1 MKPWMTTNS
10 RVIRSCV
17 SKTLIYNVVNT
28 QAPSC
33 LIANSSFLQVAR
45 TTITSRTSLKFDQ
58 IRSCLG
64 ENDGQMT
71 MESHGLPWYSM
82 VIQP

>member
-1 MKPWMTTNS
+1 MKPLMTTNS

-17 SKTLIYNVVNT
+17 SKTLIFYVVNT
-28 QAPSC
+28 LAPSF

-45 TTITSRTSLKFDQ
+45 TTITSRTSSKFDQ
-58 IRSCLG
+58 IRSCPG
-64 ENDGQMT
+64 KNDGQMT
-71 MESHGLPWYSM
+71 MESHGLPWYSI